1 MKYLYRI
8 VNALLAAAVFPSILF
23 LDGILLR
30 ASTSLFDYGLQESF
44 TFMRLI
50 NILTGKETFFGIPY
64 EPGTMSWP
72 AALDPAKGKLIACIV
87 FFVLTVVAALFV
99 FFWSI
104 FSNKRIPV
112 AAVSAFG
119 IISMSI
125 STGCFR
131 AATNLLTSGAINV
144 VQLFSDGWLASILGG
159 IINIDRLEFA
169 GFQNGV
175 IICFLLILVWT
186 GSYFLIELG
195 DAKEEKVKKHK

>member
-8 VNALLAAAVFPSILF
+8 VNALLAAAVFPSVLF

-44 TFMRLI
+44 TFMRII

-72 AALDPAKGKLIACIV
+72 SALDPAKGKLIACAV
-87 FFVLTVVAALFV
+87 FFVLTIVAALFL

-104 FSNKRIPV
+104 FSSKRLPV
-112 AAVSAFG
+112 IIASAFG

-131 AATNLLTSGAINV
+131 AATNLLTSGVINV
-144 VQLFSDGWLASILGG
+144 VQLFSEGWLASLLGG
-159 IINIDRLEFA
+159 IINIDRLEFG

-175 IICFLLILVWT
+175 IICFLLSLVWT
-186 GSYFLIELG
+186 VAYYLIELG